1 MIFYAPSAVCDG
13 VWCTEE
19 LSTSSSMCL
28 CVSIPS
34 WQLLSWSMNM
44 LYASTCSSIRS
55 SMMSTGFGNGGRCR
69 VELSTS
75 SSMEVRCPVSYW
87 EPLSWRLK
95 FVFISVNDRREANEL
110 ICCGTAEC
118 QKTLA
123 PCNLHFLENRF
134 AVSELSALLQLVVA
148 VRHSCVRICSNTIHM
163 CACGCALHLAVAV
176 RQSCG

>member
-1 MIFYAPSAVCDG
+1 M
-13 VWCTEE
+13 
-19 LSTSSSMCL
+19 LS
-28 CVSIPS
+28 
-34 WQLLSWSMNM
+34 
-44 LYASTCSSIRS
+44 ASTCSSVRF
-55 SMMSTGFGNGGRCR
+55 SMMSTGFGNGGRCM

-75 SSMEVRCPVSYW
+75 SSMEERCPVSYL

-95 FVFISVNDRREANEL
+95 FVFISVNDHREANGL

-134 AVSELSALLQLVVA
+134 AVSELSALLQLAVA
-148 VRHSCVRICSNTIHM
+148 VRQSFGRICSNTMHM

-176 RQSCG
+176 KQSCG